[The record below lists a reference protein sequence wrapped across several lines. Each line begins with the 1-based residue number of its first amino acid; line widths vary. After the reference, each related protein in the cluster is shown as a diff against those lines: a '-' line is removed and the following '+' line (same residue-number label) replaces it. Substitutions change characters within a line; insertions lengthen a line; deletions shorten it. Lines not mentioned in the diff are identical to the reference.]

1 MPIAILLATYNSGRR
16 LRYQLDSLFLQ
27 NYKDWILYVHDD
39 GSLDDTLDILAEYAN
54 RYKGKLYVMKDK
66 EKGRGAKN
74 SFFWLLDNVVADYY
88 MFCDHDD
95 IWLPNKI
102 KLSLNALQDIEK
114 KRNNLPICVFSDLAL
129 VDGDYNVYNASMW
142 KSARIKPDILIRR
155 KFLAVFNC
163 VTGCTMLFNKAA
175 KDVASVRYDDIPM
188 HDWWVAYCVVKN
200 NGVLFPIHKATI
212 LYCQHGN
219 NVVGVRKIGWLYYK
233 EKLFHIRHIYRR
245 NIESVNFLSRIG
257 ELSPFDYWLKKITY
271 CMRRI

>member
-1 MPIAILLATYNSGRR
+1 MQIAILLATYNSGRR
-16 LRYQLDSLFLQ
+16 LRYQLESLFLQ
-27 NYKDWILYVHDD
+27 TYTDWILYVHDD

-66 EKGRGAKN
+66 EKRRGAKN
-74 SFFWLLDNVVADYY
+74 SFFWLLDNIVADYY

-102 KLSLNALQDIEK
+102 SIALNALLDIERK
-114 KRNNLPICVFSDLAL
+114 GSSLPICIFSDLAL
-129 VDGDYNVYNASMW
+129 VDGDYNIYDASMW
-142 KSARIKPDILIRR
+142 KSARIKPEILTQR
-155 KFLAVFNC
+155 KYLAVFNC
-163 VTGCTMLFNKAA
+163 VTGCTMLFNRAA
-175 KDVASVRYDDIPM
+175 RDTASIRYDDIPM

-200 NGVLFPIHKATI
+200 NGVLLPIHKATI
-212 LYCQHGN
+212 LYCQHDN

-233 EKLFHIRHIYRR
+233 EKLSHIRHIYRR

-271 CMRRI
+271 CIRRI